1 MSPCPLSIAHRPTV
15 PAWRSGVCR
24 PPLQKACNNK
34 QRKKRSCGK
43 THPLESKRSHVTAP
57 CMAIQ
62 PRTEQANALSSES
75 KSRRCAAGKSSVFE
89 RFRATSQFSH
99 QTAADTHREVE
110 GWWKRAIRATVAPST
125 RHRLLAVGRSKTV
138 VDAQAKSWPNISHMQ
153 YTYEVT
159 VVWLRAVAPASLGFR
174 DALLKTPAECR
185 NWRLVFDGIY
195 IVGTRSGTK
204 TGIVYGRSEL

>member
-89 RFRATSQFSH
+89 RFRARLPSH
-99 QTAADTHREVE
+99 SATRPPRIRFERWRDV
-110 GWWKRAIRATVAPST
+110 GSAIRATVAPVAST
-125 RHRLLAVGRSKTV
+125 PLASCWKTEDRRGCPGHVLASK
-138 VDAQAKSWPNISHMQ
+138 ISHIQ
-153 YTYEVT
+153 YTYEVA
-159 VVWLRAVAPASLGFR
+159 VV
-174 DALLKTPAECR
+174 
-185 NWRLVFDGIY
+185 
-195 IVGTRSGTK
+195 
-204 TGIVYGRSEL
+204 

>member
-62 PRTEQANALSSES
+62 PRTEQANALSSVS

-138 VDAQAKSWPNISHMQ
+138 VDAQAIFWPNISHVQ
-153 YTYEVT
+153 YTYGVT
-159 VVWLRAVAPASLGFR
+159 VV
-174 DALLKTPAECR
+174 
-185 NWRLVFDGIY
+185 
-195 IVGTRSGTK
+195 
-204 TGIVYGRSEL
+204 